1 MINSSCFILSNMI
14 QKRCA
19 MFDELNP
26 VESLVKEIKGNAGFL
41 EKLIFPN
48 AKFVVGFF
56 FFGVLIAVVF
66 FMS

>member
-1 MINSSCFILSNMI
+1 
-14 QKRCA
+14 